1 MSLVSLALVGCQRT
15 NASST
20 SPTSATDKTSQK
32 TSTTTSTASSTTKE
46 SSSPV
51 SSSSSTAEDSSSSS
65 SAAIHLTD
73 WTEAMK
79 NEMKAHF
86 DNQVIP
92 FVDLGSDVTASY
104 KTDKYFYRISAAGTL
119 DATLIS
125 TIKTT
130 FTTAGYTT
138 KSETSSSLRMDH
150 ASGFSLR
157 VTQGTNTLIYMDI
170 MYFEPYDKTSVTT
183 YSDQKAYTDLLAS
196 AHCENI
202 PFIYLGSKKVT
213 ATSDSTGHFLT
224 GGRASDTFLADVK
237 ASLDKA
243 NESLTTPDTW
253 DVVKESKDG
262 SYYYKAT
269 RTDYLN
275 NITIL
280 RISTTSIGVDLDG
293 KDLSLCTMQLTYS
306 PDVIPTDWSD
316 AVKEEMK
323 DELDD
328 QTVPFLNIGTLLDDG
343 YGSKFCYKK
352 DSASGMNFYRM
363 IGKGYTLDQT
373 RVNSYETA
381 LTAEGYTTKSKDAN
395 SLISENATTGISI
408 RITADATLAKTIYLD
423 VQYYEPYNKTGV
435 TSYGDDVDDMMEYI
449 FEGVSDV
456 PFIYLGTKKA
466 SFATSDDTYYIK
478 GGKASSTFFD
488 DAKASLAAVNANKTE
503 ESQKWTV
510 TDETDAT
517 TGAYVKAVRTNSDS
531 STDTM
536 KIYTISG
543 EGKDFSGNEIK
554 ICALG
559 LEHKDATVPAP
570 TGNWSSSIKTLF
582 TSNLGGHAIPYLDL
596 KDPHD
601 YNLAYYLGYGEMTI
615 DASTANTWVDTILD
629 TSEAAFKNDTNRTDV
644 ATGTTW
650 NVTKDKANHK
660 LTASISFTDGYSMN
674 VEVKRV
680 QDEDEENWEPIDD
693 SYHAQVYIKYSET
706 PATTG
711 WSDSM
716 KKFFTTNLDGHALP
730 YFDIKDSNP
739 SYFYEDGAGEI
750 SAADGTWNDSILTD
764 AQAAFDNDTSRT
776 DVAAG
781 TTWAVSYD
789 EDEEKVTAKITFS
802 DGCKMTVKVYD
813 DGYTGDDSHAYISI
827 SFTQHS

>member
-1 MSLVSLALVGCQRT
+1 M
-15 NASST
+15 
-20 SPTSATDKTSQK
+20 
-32 TSTTTSTASSTTKE
+32 
-46 SSSPV
+46 
-51 SSSSSTAEDSSSSS
+51 
-65 SAAIHLTD
+65 
-73 WTEAMK
+73 
-79 NEMKAHF
+79 
-86 DNQVIP
+86 
-92 FVDLGSDVTASY
+92 
-104 KTDKYFYRISAAGTL
+104 
-119 DATLIS
+119 
-125 TIKTT
+125 
-130 FTTAGYTT
+130 
-138 KSETSSSLRMDH
+138 
-150 ASGFSLR
+150 
-157 VTQGTNTLIYMDI
+157 
-170 MYFEPYDKTSVTT
+170 
-183 YSDQKAYTDLLAS
+183 
-196 AHCENI
+196 
-202 PFIYLGSKKVT
+202 GSKKVT

-224 GGRASDTFLADVK
+224 GGRASDAFLADVK

-243 NESLTTPDTW
+243 NESLTAPDTW
-253 DVVKESKDG
+253 DIVKESKDG

-293 KDLSLCTMQLTYS
+293 KDLSLCTMQLSYS
-306 PDVIPTDWSD
+306 PAVIPTDWTD

-328 QTVPFLNIGTLLDDG
+328 QTVPFLNIGTLQDDG

-381 LTAEGYTTKSKDAN
+381 LTAEGYTTKSKDAD

-517 TGAYVKAVRTNSDS
+517 IGAYVKAVRTNSDS

-536 KIYTISG
+536 KIYTITG
-543 EGKDFSGNEIK
+543 EGKDFSGNDIK

-559 LEHKDATVPAP
+559 LEHNVPAP
-570 TGNWSSSIKTLF
+570 TGNWSKNIKDMF
-582 TSNLGGHAIPYLDL
+582 TSKLGGHAIPYLDL
-596 KDPHD
+596 KSD
-601 YNLAYYLGYGEMTI
+601 YNKATFMNGTMTI
-615 DASTANTWVDTILD
+615 QALSQSTNTWQDIILD
-629 TSEAAFKNDTNRTDV
+629 SSESAFKCDTSRTDV
-644 ATGTTW
+644 AAGTTW

-674 VEVKRV
+674 VEVARV
-680 QDEDEENWEPIDD
+680 QDEDESLDPIDD
-693 SYHAQVYIKYSET
+693 SYHAEVYIEYKET
-706 PATTG
+706 SATTD

-716 KKFFTTNLDGHALP
+716 KNFFTTNLDGHALP
-730 YFDIKDSNP
+730 YFDIKDSDP
-739 SYFYEDGAGEI
+739 YPFYEEGYGSI
-750 SAADGTWNDSILTD
+750 TAADGTWNDSILTD

-776 DVAAG
+776 DVASG
-781 TTWAVSYD
+781 TTWTVTPD
-789 EDEEKVTAKITFS
+789 EDEEFVKATITFS
-802 DGCKMTVKVYD
+802 DGCKLTVKVTSEEDYD
-813 DGYTGDDSHAYISI
+813 ENYNYLGTYHAFISI
-827 SFTQHS
+827 QFTQHS

>member
-1 MSLVSLALVGCQRT
+1 
-15 NASST
+15 
-20 SPTSATDKTSQK
+20 
-32 TSTTTSTASSTTKE
+32 
-46 SSSPV
+46 
-51 SSSSSTAEDSSSSS
+51 
-65 SAAIHLTD
+65 
-73 WTEAMK
+73 MK
-79 NEMKAHF
+79 SEMKTHF

-104 KTDKYFYRISAAGTL
+104 KTDKYFYRISATGTL

-243 NESLTTPDTW
+243 NESLTAPDTW
-253 DVVKESKDG
+253 DIVKESKNG

-293 KDLSLCTMQLTYS
+293 NDLSLCTMQLSYS
-306 PDVIPTDWSD
+306 PAVIPTDWSD

-323 DELDD
+323 HELDD
-328 QTVPFLNIGTLLDDG
+328 QTVPFLNIGTLQDDG
-343 YGSKFCYKK
+343 YGSSKFCYKK

-363 IGKGYTLDQT
+363 IGKGYTLDET

-381 LTAEGYTTKSKDAN
+381 LTAEGYTTKSKDTD

-435 TSYGDDVDDMMEYI
+435 TSYGDDVDDMISM
-449 FEGVSDV
+449 FDVDDV

-488 DAKASLAAVNANKTE
+488 DAKASLAAVNATKTE

-510 TDETDAT
+510 TDETDT
-517 TGAYVKAVRTNSDS
+517 TIGAYVKAVRTNSDS

-536 KIYTISG
+536 KIYTITG
-543 EGKDFSGNEIK
+543 EGKDFSGNDIK

-559 LEHKDATVPAP
+559 LEHNVPAP
-570 TGNWSSSIKTLF
+570 TGIWSNSIKTNVF
-582 TSNLGGHAIPYLDL
+582 AKLGGHELPYLNL
-596 KDPHD
+596 NDPHKQYKGLFKGD
-601 YNLAYYLGYGEMTI
+601 GKATI
-615 DASTANTWVDTILD
+615 EAATKSTWTDTILD
-629 TSEAAFKNDTNRTDV
+629 SSEAAFKNDTSRTDV
-644 ATGTTW
+644 AAGTTW
-650 NVTKDKANHK
+650 NVTKDKADHK

-674 VEVKRV
+674 VEVARV
-680 QDEDEENWEPIDD
+680 QDEDEDDDWKPIDN
-693 SYHAQVYIKYSET
+693 SYHAEVTIVYAQT

-711 WSDSM
+711 WSNTV
-716 KKFFTTNLDGHALP
+716 KNFFTTNLDGHALP
-730 YFDIKDSNP
+730 YFDIKDSDP
-739 SYFYEDGAGEI
+739 YPFYDEGYGSI
-750 SAADGTWNDSILTD
+750 TAADGTWNDSILTD

-776 DVAAG
+776 DVASG
-781 TTWAVSYD
+781 TTWTVTNNEDD
-789 EDEEKVTAKITFS
+789 EYVKASITFS
-802 DGCKMTVKVYD
+802 DGCKMTVKVQSVEDDYD
-813 DGYTGDDSHAYISI
+813 DDYHCDISI
-827 SFTQHS
+827 TFTQHS

>member
-1 MSLVSLALVGCQRT
+1 
-15 NASST
+15 
-20 SPTSATDKTSQK
+20 
-32 TSTTTSTASSTTKE
+32 
-46 SSSPV
+46 
-51 SSSSSTAEDSSSSS
+51 
-65 SAAIHLTD
+65 
-73 WTEAMK
+73 MK
-79 NEMKAHF
+79 SEMKAHF

-104 KTDKYFYRISAAGTL
+104 KTDKYFYRISATGTL

-125 TIKTT
+125 TIKAT

-157 VTQGTNTLIYMDI
+157 ITQGTNTLIYMDI

-243 NESLTTPDTW
+243 NESLTAPDTW
-253 DVVKESKDG
+253 DIVKESKDG

-293 KDLSLCTMQLTYS
+293 KDLSLCTMQLSYS
-306 PDVIPTDWSD
+306 PAVIPTDWTD

-328 QTVPFLNIGTLLDDG
+328 QTVPFLNIGTLQDDG

-435 TSYGDDVDDMMEYI
+435 TSYGDDVDDMISM
-449 FEGVSDV
+449 FDVDDV

-488 DAKASLAAVNANKTE
+488 DAKASLAAVNASKTE

-517 TGAYVKAVRTNSDS
+517 IGAYVKAVRTNSDS

-536 KIYTISG
+536 KIYTITG

-570 TGNWSSSIKTLF
+570 TGTWSSTIKDMF
-582 TSNLGGHAIPYLDL
+582 TSKLGGHAIPYLDL
-596 KDPHD
+596 KSD
-601 YNLAYYLGYGEMTI
+601 YNKPTFNSNTGTMTI
-615 DASTANTWVDTILD
+615 QALSQSTNTWQDIILD
-629 TSEAAFKNDTNRTDV
+629 SSESAFKCDTNRTDV

-660 LTASISFTDGYSMN
+660 LAASISFTDGYSMN
-674 VEVKRV
+674 VEVARV
-680 QDEDEENWEPIDD
+680 QDVDEDDDWKPIDN
-693 SYHAQVYIKYSET
+693 SYHAEVYIEYKET
-706 PATTG
+706 SATTD

-716 KKFFTTNLDGHALP
+716 KNFFTTNLDGHALP
-730 YFDIKDSNP
+730 YFDIKDSDP
-739 SYFYEDGAGEI
+739 YIAFEDGWGEI

-776 DVAAG
+776 DVASG
-781 TTWAVSYD
+781 TTWTVTYD

>member
-1 MSLVSLALVGCQRT
+1 
-15 NASST
+15 
-20 SPTSATDKTSQK
+20 
-32 TSTTTSTASSTTKE
+32 
-46 SSSPV
+46 
-51 SSSSSTAEDSSSSS
+51 
-65 SAAIHLTD
+65 
-73 WTEAMK
+73 MK

-104 KTDKYFYRISAAGTL
+104 KTDKYFYRISATGTL
-119 DATLIS
+119 DAALIS

-213 ATSDSTGHFLT
+213 ATSDSTGNFLT
-224 GGRASDTFLADVK
+224 GGKASDTFLADVK

-243 NESLTTPDTW
+243 NESLTAPDTW
-253 DVVKESKDG
+253 DIVKESKNG

-293 KDLSLCTMQLTYS
+293 NDLSLCTMQLTYS
-306 PDVIPTDWSD
+306 PAVIPTDWTN

-328 QTVPFLNIGTLLDDG
+328 QTIPFLNIGTLQDDG
-343 YGSKFCYKK
+343 YGSKFSFKK
-352 DSASGMNFYRM
+352 DSGMNFYRLT
-363 IGKGYTLDQT
+363 GKGYTLDET

-381 LTAEGYTTKSKDAN
+381 LTAKGYTTKSKNTD

-408 RITADATLAKTIYLD
+408 RITANATLAKTIYLD

-466 SFATSDDTYYIK
+466 SFATTSDDTYYIK

-488 DAKASLAAVNANKTE
+488 DAKASLAAVNATKTE

-510 TDETDAT
+510 TDETDT
-517 TGAYVKAVRTNSDS
+517 TIGAYVKAVRTNSDS

-536 KIYTISG
+536 KIYTITG
-543 EGKDFSGNEIK
+543 EGKDFSGNDIK

-559 LEHKDATVPAP
+559 LEHNVPAP
-570 TGNWSSSIKTLF
+570 TGNWSNNIKTMF
-582 TSNLGGHAIPYLDL
+582 TTKLGGHAIPYLDL
-596 KDPHD
+596 KSDF
-601 YNLAYYLGYGEMTI
+601 NKATFNNGTMTI
-615 DASTANTWVDTILD
+615 QAISQTTNTWKDFILD
-629 TSEAAFKNDTNRTDV
+629 SSESAFKCDTNRTDV
-644 ATGTTW
+644 ASGTTW
-650 NVTKDKANHK
+650 KVTKDKADHK

-674 VEVKRV
+674 VEVTRV
-680 QDEDEENWEPIDD
+680 QDEDEFMELIDD
-693 SYHAQVYIKYSET
+693 SYHAEVYIEYKET

-711 WSDSM
+711 WSDTM
-716 KKFFTTNLDGHALP
+716 KNFFTTNLDGHALP

-739 SYFYEDGAGEI
+739 YTAFEYGWGEI

-776 DVAAG
+776 DVASG
-781 TTWAVSYD
+781 TKWTVSYD
-789 EDEEKVTAKITFS
+789 EDEEMVTASITFS
-802 DGCKMTVKVYD
+802 DGCKMKVKVYD
-813 DGYTGDDSHAYISI
+813 GGYTGDDSHAYISI

>member
-1 MSLVSLALVGCQRT
+1 
-15 NASST
+15 
-20 SPTSATDKTSQK
+20 
-32 TSTTTSTASSTTKE
+32 
-46 SSSPV
+46 
-51 SSSSSTAEDSSSSS
+51 
-65 SAAIHLTD
+65 
-73 WTEAMK
+73 MK

-104 KTDKYFYRISAAGTL
+104 KTDKYFYRISATGTL

-243 NESLTTPDTW
+243 NESLTAPDTW
-253 DVVKESKDG
+253 DIVKESKNG

-275 NITIL
+275 NMTIL

-293 KDLSLCTMQLTYS
+293 NDLSLCTMQLSYS
-306 PDVIPTDWSD
+306 PAVIPTDWSD

-328 QTVPFLNIGTLLDDG
+328 QTVPFLNIGTLQDDG

-435 TSYGDDVDDMMEYI
+435 TSYGDDVDDMISM
-449 FEGVSDV
+449 FDVDDV

-510 TDETDAT
+510 TDETDT
-517 TGAYVKAVRTNSDS
+517 TIGAYVKAVRTNSDS

-536 KIYTISG
+536 KIYTITG
-543 EGKDFSGNEIK
+543 EGKDFSGNDIK

-559 LEHKDATVPAP
+559 LEHNVPAP
-570 TGNWSSSIKTLF
+570 TGNWSNSIKTNVF
-582 TSNLGGHAIPYLDL
+582 AKLGGHELPYLNL
-596 KDPHD
+596 NDPHKQ
-601 YNLAYYLGYGEMTI
+601 YTGLFKGNGKATI
-615 DASTANTWVDTILD
+615 EASTENTWTDTILD
-629 TSEAAFKNDTNRTDV
+629 TSEAAFKNDTSRTDV

-674 VEVKRV
+674 VEVKQE
-680 QDEDEENWEPIDD
+680 QDIDWD
-693 SYHAQVYIKYSET
+693 TDAEIEGSYHAIVNIEYTQAT
-706 PATTG
+706 ATTG

-716 KKFFTTNLDGHALP
+716 KNFFTTNLDGHALP

-739 SYFYEDGAGEI
+739 YPFYDEGYGSI
-750 SAADGTWNDSILTD
+750 TAADGTWNDSILAD

-776 DVAAG
+776 DVASG
-781 TTWAVSYD
+781 TTWTVTPD
-789 EDEEKVTAKITFS
+789 EDEEFVKATITFS
-802 DGCKMTVKVYD
+802 DGCKLTVKVTSEEDYD
-813 DGYTGDDSHAYISI
+813 ENYNYLGTYHAFISI
-827 SFTQHS
+827 TFTQHS